1 MKIPLPSKMRIV
13 EEAISG
19 TRTNQ
24 SKSHQGQM
32 SMTHSWEPMPAAMAR
47 MLCAVFGSCRTSGI
61 APGDVTLRG
70 YNKRAS
76 DAKETFFITNNTKHR
91 ISHVTLL
98 LRYATL
104 TGTMLHE
111 RTVTVPVRLRAGES
125 QLVSIKS
132 WDVQRLFYYYAGPKP
147 RKMATPYK
155 VAFRLTGY
163 DIPVGK

>member
-1 MKIPLPSKMRIV
+1 MIHHHRLLLAF
-13 EEAISG
+13 AIGLLALSASP
-19 TRTNQ
+19 RTKTTQSALKNQ
-24 SKSHQGQM
+24 SAKVEM
-32 SMTHSWEPMPAAMAR
+32 LPWEAND
-47 MLCAVFGSCRTSGI
+47 STSGI

-76 DAKETFFITNNTKHR
+76 DAKESFFITNNTKHR

-98 LRYATL
+98 LRYTTL
-104 TGTMLHE
+104 SGTMLHE
-111 RTVTVPVRLRAGES
+111 RTVTVPVKLRAGES

-147 RKMATPYK
+147 RKNATPYK

>member
-1 MKIPLPSKMRIV
+1 MMNHLRLLLALAATGMLALSASP
-13 EEAISG
+13 
-19 TRTNQ
+19 RTKTTQSTLKNQ
-24 SKSHQGQM
+24 SAKVEM
-32 SMTHSWEPMPAAMAR
+32 LPWE
-47 MLCAVFGSCRTSGI
+47 SNDSTSGI

>member
-1 MKIPLPSKMRIV
+1 MLP
-13 EEAISG
+13 
-19 TRTNQ
+19 
-24 SKSHQGQM
+24 
-32 SMTHSWEPMPAAMAR
+32 WE
-47 MLCAVFGSCRTSGI
+47 STDSTSGI

-76 DAKETFFITNNTKHR
+76 DAKETFFITNHTKHR

-98 LRYATL
+98 LRYTTL

-111 RTVTVPVRLRAGES
+111 RTVTVPVKLRAGES
-125 QLVSIKS
+125 QLVSIRS

-147 RKMATPYK
+147 RKTATPYK

-163 DIPVGK
+163 DIPVGR

>member
-1 MKIPLPSKMRIV
+1 MMNHLRLLLALAATGVLALSASP
-13 EEAISG
+13 
-19 TRTNQ
+19 RTKTTQSTLKNQ
-24 SKSHQGQM
+24 SAKVEM
-32 SMTHSWEPMPAAMAR
+32 LPWE
-47 MLCAVFGSCRTSGI
+47 SNDSTSGI

-111 RTVTVPVRLRAGES
+111 RTVTGNGCFTTMQDQNPARWQRPTRWRS
-125 QLVSIKS
+125 VSRGMTSLWGNSNTKC
-132 WDVQRLFYYYAGPKP
+132 
-147 RKMATPYK
+147 
-155 VAFRLTGY
+155 
-163 DIPVGK
+163 

>member
-1 MKIPLPSKMRIV
+1 MKHHHRLLLAL
-13 EEAISG
+13 AIGLLALSASP
-19 TRTNQ
+19 RTKTTQSALKNQ
-24 SKSHQGQM
+24 SAKVEM
-32 SMTHSWEPMPAAMAR
+32 LPWEAND
-47 MLCAVFGSCRTSGI
+47 STSGI

-76 DAKETFFITNNTKHR
+76 DAKELFFITNNTKHR

-98 LRYATL
+98 LRYTTL
-104 TGTMLHE
+104 SGTMLHE
-111 RTVTVPVRLRAGES
+111 RTVTVPVKLRAGES

-147 RKMATPYK
+147 RKSATPYK

>member
-1 MKIPLPSKMRIV
+1 MMNHLRLFLALAATGVLALSASP
-13 EEAISG
+13 
-19 TRTNQ
+19 RTKTTQSTLKNQ
-24 SKSHQGQM
+24 SAKVEM
-32 SMTHSWEPMPAAMAR
+32 LPWE
-47 MLCAVFGSCRTSGI
+47 SNDSTSGI